1 MYKIRVYN
9 HLNEILGGNALR
21 SHSSHISKKK
31 AFESPG
37 RKTAWQGSQ
46 VSRQLVGVIHPV
58 CLHRCVKLAHTVV
71 MLLTVCPVNQI
82 SNNSQSF
89 VEVKVNNANY
99 PLLKLT
105 IALVHTVSEIKHM
118 TRDFDS
124 RFSRR
129 RVLDNCSSNHTH
141 SEKRFK

>member
-1 MYKIRVYN
+1 
-9 HLNEILGGNALR
+9 
-21 SHSSHISKKK
+21 
-31 AFESPG
+31 
-37 RKTAWQGSQ
+37 
-46 VSRQLVGVIHPV
+46 
-58 CLHRCVKLAHTVV
+58 

-105 IALVHTVSEIKHM
+105 IALVYTVSEIKHM

-129 RVLDNCSSNHTH
+129 RVLDNSHQIIRTAKSALSNALLRQSLSYLKT
-141 SEKRFK
+141 

>member
-1 MYKIRVYN
+1 M
-9 HLNEILGGNALR
+9 R
-21 SHSSHISKKK
+21 SDSSHIFKKK
-31 AFESPG
+31 TFELPG

-141 SEKRFK
+141 SEKRIK